1 MNRRNWILLTAGLL
15 LIGGGAGVVARLEH
29 HIILSRPGVKTHPLP
44 HSNNLVV
51 ELPERV
57 LDYDSEWRDTDEVT
71 LSSLPPDT
79 SYGQRIYTAPDNFR
93 IQMNVVLMGTD
104 RTSMHKPQ
112 FCLEGQGFHIDQ
124 AQSEFTTV
132 HIDQPCEYDLPI
144 VKLLSTKE
152 VEKDGKRIKV
162 RGVYVYWFVAD
173 DAVSASVSGI
183 QRMWWLA
190 KKRLTT
196 GVLQRWAYVSC
207 FSGCLPG
214 QEALAFEKI
223 KQFIAQAVPEFQ
235 LYPKT
240 PMTTAN
246 NQP

>member
-1 MNRRNWILLTAGLL
+1 MNRKNWILLIAGLA
-15 LIGGGAGVVARLEH
+15 LIGGGAGGLARLQGH
-29 HIILSRPGVKTHPLP
+29 LTLSPPGVKTHPIP
-44 HSNNLVV
+44 GSANLQV

-57 LDYDSEWRDTDEVT
+57 MDYTAKFVLPDEVT
-71 LSSLPPDT
+71 TNSLPRDT
-79 SYGQRIYTAPDNFR
+79 SYGQAFYNAPDNFC

-124 AQSEFTTV
+124 SRSEATTV

-144 VKLLSTKE
+144 VKLVASKE
-152 VEKDGKRIKV
+152 VEIEGKRQAIQ
-162 RGVYVYWFVAD
+162 GVYVYWFVAD
-173 DAVSASVSGI
+173 DAVSASVSGF
-183 QRMWWLA
+183 QRMWWFA

-207 FSGCLPG
+207 FAVCHPG
-214 QEALAFEKI
+214 QEDVAFEKI
-223 KQFIAQAVPEFQ
+223 KQFIAVGVPEFQ
-235 LYPKT
+235 LYPKS
-240 PMTTAN
+240 PMATAS

>member
-1 MNRRNWILLTAGLL
+1 MNRRNCILLAAGLV
-15 LIGGGAGVVARLEH
+15 LIGGSAGVLARLQNYVV
-29 HIILSRPGVKTHPLP
+29 LSRPGVKTHPLP
-44 HSNNLVV
+44 NSKNLVV
-51 ELPERV
+51 ELPENV
-57 LDYDSEWRDTDEVT
+57 LDYKSEWRDPDEVT
-71 LSSLPPDT
+71 LRFLPTDT
-79 SYGQRIYTAPDNFR
+79 SFGQRIYTAPDNFQ

-112 FCLEGQGFHIDQ
+112 FCLEGQGYHIDQ
-124 AQSEFTTV
+124 AANELTTV

-152 VEKDGKRIKV
+152 IERDGQRVTV

-173 DAVSASVSGI
+173 DGVSASVTGL

-207 FSGCLPG
+207 FSACHPG
-214 QEALAFEKI
+214 QEAVAFERI
-223 KQFIAQAVPEFQ
+223 KQFIAQSVPDFQ
-235 LYPKT
+235 LYPKA
-240 PMTTAN
+240 PMATAN